1 MKVEALKKL
10 IKEAVKE
17 AIQEELGKTSQPVQE
32 TVQARQIPS
41 TGNPIMDMLNMTKQ
55 SMTNEEYRNISSMDS
70 SMVSQPDFRSLMTGG
85 QDMPSTRTPLSA
97 APKVGL
103 DISNLDFVKKAASV
117 FKQAEE
123 KSKSR
128 MA

>member
-1 MKVEALKKL
+1 MKVDALKKL

-32 TVQARQIPS
+32 TVQARQVPS

-55 SMTNEEYRNISSMDS
+55 SMTNEEYRNVSSMDS
-70 SMVSQPDFRSLMTGG
+70 SMVPQPNFRSLITGG
-85 QDMPSTRTPLSA
+85 QDMPVPRRTLA
-97 APKVGL
+97 NAPKVGL

>member
-1 MKVEALKKL
+1 MKVDALKKL

-17 AIQEELGKTSQPVQE
+17 AIQEELAKKPEPVMEMVE
-32 TVQARQIPS
+32 TPAIQS
-41 TGNPIMDMLNMTKQ
+41 TGNPIMDMLNMTKR
-55 SMTNEEYRNISSMDS
+55 SMTNEEYKNVMTTESTMT
-70 SMVSQPDFRSLMTGG
+70 QAPDFRSMMSGM
-85 QDMPSTRTPLSA
+85 QEMPAPRRTLA
-97 APKVGL
+97 NAPKVGL

-128 MA
+128 ML

>member
-1 MKVEALKKL
+1 MKVDTLKKL

-32 TVQARQIPS
+32 RVQTRQIPS

-55 SMTNEEYRNISSMDS
+55 SMTNEEYRNVSSMDS
-70 SMVSQPDFRSLMTGG
+70 SMVQRPDFRSLMTGG
-85 QDMPSTRTPLSA
+85 QDMPTPQVPLSA

>member
-1 MKVEALKKL
+1 MKVDALKKL

-17 AIQEELGKTSQPVQE
+17 AIQEELGRTPQPVQE
-32 TVQARQIPS
+32 TVQARQVPS

-55 SMTNEEYRNISSMDS
+55 SMTNEEYRNVSSMDS
-70 SMVSQPDFRSLMTGG
+70 SMVPQPNFRSLITGG
-85 QDMPSTRTPLSA
+85 QDMPVPRRTLA
-97 APKVGL
+97 NAPKVGL

>member
-1 MKVEALKKL
+1 MKVDALKKL

-17 AIQEELGKTSQPVQE
+17 AIQEELGRTPQPVQE
-32 TVQARQIPS
+32 TVQARQVPS

-55 SMTNEEYRNISSMDS
+55 SMTNEEYRNVSSMDS
-70 SMVSQPDFRSLMTGG
+70 SMIPQPNFRSLITGG
-85 QDMPSTRTPLSA
+85 QDMPVPRRTLA
-97 APKVGL
+97 NAPKVGL

>member
-1 MKVEALKKL
+1 MKIDALKKL

-17 AIQEELGKTSQPVQE
+17 AIQEELATKPQSIRE
-32 TVQARQIPS
+32 TTYTPEFKS
-41 TGNPIMDMLNMTKQ
+41 TGNHITDMLNMTKQ
-55 SMTNEEYRNISSMDS
+55 SMTNEEYRNVMTAESSMA
-70 SMVSQPDFRSLMTGG
+70 QAPDFRSMMTGMV
-85 QDMPSTRTPLSA
+85 DMPRPKPTLEN

-128 MA
+128 ML

>member
-1 MKVEALKKL
+1 MKVDALKKL

-17 AIQEELGKTSQPVQE
+17 AIQEELGKTPQPVQE
-32 TVQARQIPS
+32 TAQARQVPS

-55 SMTNEEYRNISSMDS
+55 SMTNEEYRNVSSMDS
-70 SMVSQPDFRSLMTGG
+70 SMVPQPDFRSLMTGG
-85 QDMPSTRTPLSA
+85 QDMSAPRRTLA
-97 APKVGL
+97 NAPKVGL

>member
-1 MKVEALKKL
+1 MKVDALKKL

-17 AIQEELGKTSQPVQE
+17 AIQEELGKTPQPVQE
-32 TVQARQIPS
+32 TAQARQVPS

-55 SMTNEEYRNISSMDS
+55 SMTNEEYRNVSSMDS
-70 SMVSQPDFRSLMTGG
+70 SMVPQPDFRSLMTGG
-85 QDMPSTRTPLSA
+85 QDMPAPRRTLA
-97 APKVGL
+97 NAPKVGL

>member
-1 MKVEALKKL
+1 MKVDTLKKL

-17 AIQEELGKTSQPVQE
+17 AIREELGDRTKPVQE
-32 TVQARQIPS
+32 HSRIAELKS
-41 TGNPIMDMLNMTKQ
+41 TGNPIMDMLNMTRQ
-55 SMTNEEYRNISSMDS
+55 SMTNEEYRSVTSVDS
-70 SMVSQPDFRSLMTGG
+70 SMVPTPDFRSLMTGG
-85 QDMPSTRTPLSA
+85 QDIPTPRRTLA
-97 APKVGL
+97 NAPKVGL

-117 FKQAEE
+117 FKEAEA

>member
-1 MKVEALKKL
+1 MKVDALKKL

-17 AIQEELGKTSQPVQE
+17 AIQEELGKTPQPVQE
-32 TVQARQIPS
+32 TAQARQVPS

-55 SMTNEEYRNISSMDS
+55 SMTNEEYRNVSSMDS
-70 SMVSQPDFRSLMTGG
+70 SIVPQPDFRSLMTGG
-85 QDMPSTRTPLSA
+85 QDMPAPRRTLA
-97 APKVGL
+97 NAPKVGL